1 MGTTTTPAPKTAAV
15 AAKEKKGKAKATAK
29 AKAKSKYSSS
39 GKLILGCSKCRGLKK
54 GCGNCRDPNFNGKR
68 GHA

>member
-1 MGTTTTPAPKTAAV
+1 MGKTPVLHPRTAAT
-15 AAKEKKGKAKATAK
+15 AAKEKKGKAKAT